1 MAGALPPRY
10 VDFKEAIRTEMF
22 AVRQKMGELRAL
34 HGRAALTRRGPRLP
48 ACLPGRPLL
57 LSSAAGQAGRA
68 AVMAAALSNLLAAW
82 VDFWQRTFA
91 WYLRRLLHA
100 SASCI

>member
-1 MAGALPPRY
+1 VPARGTSRLLEAALASTADGGASAAELGAAGVAGALPPRY

-48 ACLPGRPLL
+48 ACLPGRPFL
-57 LSSAAGQAGRA
+57 LSSVEGQAG
-68 AVMAAALSNLLAAW
+68 
-82 VDFWQRTFA
+82 
-91 WYLRRLLHA
+91 
-100 SASCI
+100 